1 MNVRLKNAR
10 IMTMEQGC
18 RIFSDGEVEVRGSK
32 IIYCGSVRSGFS
44 PAYNCREIDLRGSLV
59 MPGFKNAHAHSPMSF
74 LRSFADDL
82 PLDRWL
88 HEKIF
93 PIEAKLTAED
103 IYHLTK
109 LSFLEYLTSG
119 ITACFDMYFEPA
131 AIARAAEDFGFRTVL
146 CGLGDPAAQE
156 DCFRRFNGGNPL
168 VSYILG
174 FHAEYTTGSDI
185 LEGVAALAR
194 KYKAPVYAH
203 ISETRAEVIGCL
215 TRHRMTPVKYLDS
228 LGLFDFG
235 GGGFHCVY
243 LTDEEMD
250 IFAEKGLFAVTNP
263 ASNLKLASGIAPL
276 SRFSGK
282 GVRIAIG
289 TDGPASNNALDFFRE
304 MYLSTALQ
312 KVMTSD
318 AAAMPAEA
326 VLEAATLGGAQ
337 AMGLSDCDVLAEGKN
352 ADLIVIDLSRPN
364 MQPISNIAKNLVYSG
379 SKENVRL
386 TMINGEILYENGSF
400 CLKNDTAS
408 AIYAKAQEILDRLG
422 GEQ

>member
-10 IMTMEQGC
+10 VMTMEQGC

-32 IIYCGSVRSGFS
+32 IIYCGAMRSGFS
-44 PAYNCREIDLRGSLV
+44 PAYNCRELDLKGSLI
-59 MPGFKNAHAHSPMSF
+59 MPGFKNAHTHSPMSF

-93 PIEAKLTAED
+93 PIEAKLTSED

-131 AIARAAEDFGFRTVL
+131 AIVRAAEDFGFRTVL
-146 CGLGDPAAQE
+146 CGIGDPVVQE
-156 DCFRRFNGGNPL
+156 ECFLRFNEGNPL

-174 FHAEYTTGSDI
+174 FHAEYTTGEET
-185 LEGVAALAR
+185 LMQVAALAH
-194 KYKAPVYAH
+194 KHKAPVYAH
-203 ISETRAEVIGCL
+203 ISETKAEVVGCL
-215 TRHRMTPVKYLDS
+215 TRHRLTPVMYLDS
-228 LGLFDFG
+228 LGMFDYG

-250 IFAEKGLFAVTNP
+250 VFARKGLFAVTNP
-263 ASNLKLASGIAPL
+263 ASNLKLASGIAQL
-276 SRFSGK
+276 SRLDGK

-312 KVMTSD
+312 KVVTSD
-318 AAAMPAEA
+318 ASAMPAEK
-326 VLEAATLGGAQ
+326 VLEAATTGGAA
-337 AMGLSDCDVLAEGKN
+337 AMGLTCCDVLAVGKA
-352 ADLIVIDLSRPN
+352 ADLVVIDLNRPN

-400 CLKNDTAS
+400 CLKNDTAA
-408 AIYAKAQEILDRLG
+408 AIYRKAQDILERLG
-422 GEQ
+422 GAD